1 MSTITGRRCYAART
15 SPGCSPARTAG
26 TRGLKSLGEQITDAV
41 EDRVG
46 IRVTPHQYRHAAA
59 ALIMRETQNYEL
71 ACRVLGH
78 RNLRTTTNFY
88 TGLESLHATER
99 FGDIVRAHLA
109 PGSLEGISGW

>member
-59 ALIMRETQNYEL
+59 ALIMRATQDYEF
-71 ACRVLGH
+71 ARRV
-78 RNLRTTTNFY
+78 
-88 TGLESLHATER
+88 S
-99 FGDIVRAHLA
+99 
-109 PGSLEGISGW
+109 P